1 MLFLFS
7 LEFLSNMHNTKMQNN
22 KFFAKPP
29 NILSFFYPP
38 HMPKTLFTICYTSKK
53 FCPYFVEKLFKNH
66 KNGKIRF

>member
-38 HMPKTLFTICYTSKK
+38 PYAKNLVYNMLYKQKILSLFC
-53 FCPYFVEKLFKNH
+53 
-66 KNGKIRF
+66 